1 MIHGVAFSLII
12 NLVVI
17 LLTINLSFAG
27 SSYKPDIMHLPDKTV
42 ERLSQYR
49 RNLLITL
56 SKGKAFIFSHEIAQ
70 LLHITPVQVR
80 RDIMLIGYNGTLRK
94 GYDVKELI
102 DLIGNI
108 IDTEEG
114 QNVCIM
120 GLGNL
125 GKAIIKYFSGKRP
138 KLKMVAC
145 FDTNEEKTGQL
156 YAGIPVVHADEL
168 ADRVISMNISIGIIT
183 VPFDKA
189 NETAD
194 LLVNAGIK
202 GIFNFSSKP
211 LNLPN
216 HVYLEEYDMI
226 TSLEKVAY
234 HTKERE

>member
-1 MIHGVAFSLII
+1 M
-12 NLVVI
+12 N
-17 LLTINLSFAG
+17 
-27 SSYKPDIMHLPDKTV
+27 LPDKTI

-49 RNLLITL
+49 RNLLIAL
-56 SKGKAFIFSHEIAQ
+56 SKGKEFIFSHEIAQ

-102 DLIGNI
+102 ELIGNI
-108 IDTEEG
+108 IDTEDG

-138 KLKMVAC
+138 KLKIVAS
-145 FDTNEEKTGQL
+145 FDTNTEKTGQL
-156 YAGIPVVHADEL
+156 YAGIPVFHVDEL
-168 ADRVISMNISIGIIT
+168 QAKINELSISIGIIT

-189 NETAD
+189 GSTAEH
-194 LLVNAGIK
+194 LVESGIK
-202 GIFNFSSKP
+202 GILNFSSKH
-211 LNLPN
+211 LNLPG

-234 HTKERE
+234 HTKRK